1 MKITNTNVIV
11 NYFIPFLNAMSFITK
26 KRLDFND
33 FKIMST
39 AIYNGGHRNQKV
51 KDCILT
57 LSYTMNNYRLSTNS
71 ESVKVLE
78 FPEELLD
85 KIINATKTII
95 HLSDGRQVDI
105 ITKKEINRR
114 WTNCVYEIIQNNGE
128 IKLAST
134 LNNAGL
140 ILDVDF
146 RTVRRYLDGLSTEGD
161 FSIIK
166 NSKIIRVAVFYN

>member
-1 MKITNTNVIV
+1 M
-11 NYFIPFLNAMSFITK
+11 LCLLLLK
-26 KRLDFND
+26 KGLDFND

-114 WTNCVYEIIQNNGE
+114 WTNCVYEIIKGSGE
-128 IKLAST
+128 VILAST
-134 LNNAGL
+134 LNEAGE
-140 ILDVDF
+140 ILNVDF
-146 RTVRRYLDGLSTEGD
+146 RTVRRNLDSLSVASLEEGD
-161 FSIIK
+161 NGKYFTEIK
-166 NSKIIRVAVFYN
+166 GNQVRRVAVFYPK

>member
-1 MKITNTNVIV
+1 
-11 NYFIPFLNAMSFITK
+11 
-26 KRLDFND
+26 
-33 FKIMST
+33 MST

-146 RTVRRYLDGLSTEGD
+146 RTVRKHLYSP
-161 FSIIK
+161 
-166 NSKIIRVAVFYN
+166 